1 MGADGFEKLCT
12 DARIALDGPLALL
25 LAWQFQTGEMMKIT
39 NEEWT
44 RGTSTFKCVAS
55 MVDTQS
61 AHTRQ
66 DRFDFCAFCPGVG
79 ARGTPDAGQEKCETG
94 REESTL

>member
-1 MGADGFEKLCT
+1 
-12 DARIALDGPLALL
+12 
-25 LAWQFQTGEMMKIT
+25 MKIT

-44 RGTSTFKCVAS
+44 RGTTTFKCVAS
-55 MVDTQS
+55 VMDTQS
-61 AHTRQ
+61 ANIRQ
-66 DRFDFCAFCPGVG
+66 DRVFLCAFCTGLG